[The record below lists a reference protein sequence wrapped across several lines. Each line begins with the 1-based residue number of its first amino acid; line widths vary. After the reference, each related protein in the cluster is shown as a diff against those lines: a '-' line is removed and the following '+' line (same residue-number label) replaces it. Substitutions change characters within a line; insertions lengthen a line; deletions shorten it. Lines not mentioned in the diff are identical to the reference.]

1 MNDVQKKLRK
11 QRRGARMGKKKL
23 IVSAAIDSFLEKGIH
38 KTTISDIVREAGIA
52 QGTFYLYFT
61 SKWALMPAIAEVMA
75 GKILQT
81 MKESVDEQASYDTQL
96 KQMIAAVFEVNRVYH
111 EVQAIVYAGV
121 ASTEHIKEWETVYA
135 PIYDYVS
142 SWLTEAKEEG
152 EVRDDIQ
159 PEKISKLMIGLIEAA
174 AEQIYLYDTDKEAE
188 AIVQQ
193 EEVYQ
198 FLQHALQ

>member
-1 MNDVQKKLRK
+1 
-11 QRRGARMGKKKL
+11 MGKKKL

-159 PEKISKLMIGLIEAA
+159 PEKISKLMIGLIEAT